1 MRLLELEVQNW
12 GPHKQMICNLDA
24 SIVGIIGANGKGKSS
39 LLTAISYAITGYLP
53 MNKNMYIRELDKDDP
68 EKSGKEYKA
77 LVRLKFEAKGSR
89 GEIERTIWETG
100 SARKLTWDD
109 KTITKQAEVDSLME
123 DLMGADSAALRNA
136 VFIRQGE
143 LANLVKGTPTERQEI
158 MRKLMNLNFLAARA
172 DESKLQL
179 RTLELRAAGADNSE
193 MITDLQNRVKEL
205 ETLLTSIVHDMRPFS
220 NVEEK
225 TPTYRRMRAL
235 KKRLD
240 TWEAKRDWNEDQIQ
254 KLKLSLRKNADDVS
268 RLNGQLEEY
277 DRKVRELSKCDD
289 LLLEYLEIDRRIRID
304 LWPKFSKEAEARAKL
319 SEMPYSR
326 NMVEKLMRGA
336 EIMHEID
343 IAQVMY
349 TEASGELEVKER
361 KYEDMVKEVEEEEK
375 AVKGMRDRVEEM
387 KKNYSE
393 LQLDLSILKGDKE
406 EEVCPV
412 CGSTITKDNL
422 LTALCLTPD
431 NAIPYLESRL
441 KEIQEKSKELAGKIK
456 SRLDHKA
463 QVEENIKHRK
473 AAVEDLKLDC
483 RSALEK
489 IQNLK
494 KELENLPADEEEK
507 KRLDTLLS
515 PEKVVEVRTKL
526 AKMKSEYDEIEKDIL
541 SPEEMSALDDEL
553 KQTQANKKKL
563 EKDIMDRW
571 DNGNFPSRYEIEEEK
586 KIYYAK
592 MRDTSAKIRVIHTTE
607 ENLDK
612 CVEEGREI
620 ESNILHTKEDITPL
634 EDEIMNFIN
643 NEPYL
648 LYDEEK
654 SLEEQWE
661 NWRKTAGELE
671 SRYSDTQHR
680 LIKEREKL
688 EQEKEKKQKAKK
700 IKEVAQEM
708 QVVTKMLSRDG
719 LPAAFTQAVFDHLTS
734 VVQQLLTDM
743 EAGFQVEVD
752 PMTSCSFLFTNNNGY
767 KMPQDALSGGQ
778 AVRLALAMLLAA
790 QRVILP
796 EVGLLILDEPTSH
809 VDAAGVESMRS
820 LFSELATLLQN
831 AGMQLIV
838 VDHNP
843 ALQAGFTQLIE
854 L

>member
-1 MRLLELEVQNW
+1 MKLLELEVQNW

-39 LLTAISYAITGYLP
+39 LLTAIAYAITGYLP
-53 MNKNMYIRELDKDDP
+53 MPKNMYIRELDKDDP

-77 LVRLKFEAKGSR
+77 LVRLKFEAKGGR

-100 SARKLTWDD
+100 SARKLLWDD

-143 LANLVKGTPTERQEI
+143 LANLVKGTPAERQEI

-172 DESKLQL
+172 EESKLQL

-193 MITDLQNRVKEL
+193 LIKDLEGRVEEL
-205 ETLLTSIVHDMRPFS
+205 EELLTSITHDIRPFS
-220 NVEEK
+220 LVEEK
-225 TPTYRRMRAL
+225 NPTYRKWRAL
-235 KKRLD
+235 KKQLD

-254 KLKLSLRKNADDVS
+254 KLKLSLRKNADDVP
-268 RLNGQLEEY
+268 RLNEKLEEY
-277 DRKVRELSKCDD
+277 DKKVRELSKCDD
-289 LLLEYLEIDRRIRID
+289 LLLEYLVVDREIRID
-304 LWPKFSKEAEARAKL
+304 LWPKFTREAEARSRL
-319 SEMPYSR
+319 SDMPYSKT
-326 NMVEKLMRGA
+326 MVDKLVRGA
-336 EIMHEID
+336 EILHEID
-343 IAQVMY
+343 LTQVAF
-349 TEASGELEVKER
+349 TEAKGELAKREQKYLDMEKEIE
-361 KYEDMVKEVEEEEK
+361 EDGK
-375 AVKGMRDRVEEM
+375 AVKSMKDRVEEL

-422 LTALCLTPD
+422 LTALCLTSE
-431 NAIPYLESRL
+431 NATPYLESRL

-473 AAVEDLKLDC
+473 AAVEDLQLDC

-489 IQNLK
+489 LQNLK
-494 KELENLPADEEEK
+494 KELESLPADEEEK
-507 KRLDTLLS
+507 KVLDTQLS
-515 PEKVVEVRTKL
+515 PEKVIEARTKL
-526 AKMKSEYDEIEKDIL
+526 AKMKSEYDEIEKDLL
-541 SPEEMSALDDEL
+541 SPEEMSTLDEEL
-553 KQTQANKKKL
+553 KKAQATKKNL
-563 EKDIMDRW
+563 EKGIMDRW
-571 DNGNFPSRYEIEEEK
+571 DKGNFPSRYEIEEEK
-586 KIYYAK
+586 KVYYAQ
-592 MRDTSAKIRVIHTTE
+592 MRDVSAKIRVIHTTE
-607 ENLDK
+607 ESLDK
-612 CVEEGREI
+612 CIEEGKEIATKILELQTDLATFQAEI
-620 ESNILHTKEDITPL
+620 EMLID
-634 EDEIMNFIN
+634 
-643 NEPYL
+643 NEPCL

-661 NWRKTAGELE
+661 NWIKTAGELMG
-671 SRYSDTQHR
+671 RYTDTQHR
-680 LIKEREKL
+680 VIQEREKL
-688 EQEKEKKQKAKK
+688 AQAREKKKKAKK
-700 IKEVAQEM
+700 LKEVANEM

-719 LPAAFTQAVFDHLTS
+719 LPAAFTQAVFGYLTS

-767 KMPQDALSGGQ
+767 KMPQEALSGGQ

-809 VDAAGVESMRS
+809 VDATGVESMRA